1 MTLANRLR
9 WFLGRLIS
17 PARTPG
23 AGEPPTPD
31 PDDVP
36 TESETDAEPRDD
48 TDEL

>member
-23 AGEPPTPD
+23 AGDAPTPD
-31 PDDVP
+31 PGEVP
-36 TESETDAEPRDD
+36 TDSDTDAESGDD
-48 TDEL
+48 TDER